1 RKGAV
6 MKRLITVLGLILVLA
21 ATACGKETVIQER
34 VVTVTASP
42 AALPEPT
49 TAPVVEE
56 AAAPSE
62 AKACALLERAQGLP
76 ASSVRWDDVMYD
88 APEASVTDM
97 MYSKVSRAYDTIEE
111 PGYDYEQVATQRIA
125 DILDNSC

>member
-1 RKGAV
+1 
-6 MKRLITVLGLILVLA
+6 MKRIITVLGLILVLA

-34 VVTVTASP
+34 VITVTASASP
-42 AALPEPT
+42 AMPDPT
-49 TAPVVEE
+49 TTSAPVVEE

-76 ASSVRWDDVMYD
+76 AYSVRWDDVMYD
-88 APEASVTDM
+88 ATEASVTDK
-97 MYSKVSRAYDTIEE
+97 MYTKVSRAYDTIEE